1 MVRTLRLI
9 LILLVSAGPA
19 MGQVAIATT
28 PAGHALTAWLDAFNS
43 GDRAKIDAFLKT
55 YSPKAAE
62 SALTSPQFRG
72 RSGGVDLVAITRS
85 ERLVI
90 AFQVLEKT
98 QPTVLLVGK
107 LELTTQEPLTIAN
120 FTLHPIPTGAVLEDI
135 KLDPTERNLAIENV
149 IENLNQF
156 YVYPA
161 TAQKMADSL
170 HDHEKKGDYNAIS
183 DGEEFAARLST
194 DLIDVSHDKHL
205 RVFYYPYK
213 LGTDPPPP
221 LTYDQLTEYRKD
233 LARDCGFHKLEILP
247 NNIGYVKL
255 DFFAS
260 PTACAKTAAAA
271 IYFLANTDAVIFDLR
286 ENSGGEPSMV
296 AMMCTYLFDQ
306 PTLLNDFYDRRG
318 NTTTEYWTLR
328 YVPGV
333 RLGNNK
339 PAYVLT
345 SKQTFSGGEE
355 FAYDL
360 KNLKRATVVGETTAG
375 GSHPVGPHRA
385 GDHFVVFVPSS
396 LILNPVTRGDWE
408 GTGVTP
414 DVPVK
419 AEDALDTAERLA
431 AARIQQD
438 ASHDTGPARLP

>member
-1 MVRTLRLI
+1 MLRRLRLI
-9 LILLVSAGPA
+9 LVILVGAGPA
-19 MGQVAIATT
+19 MGQVTIAKT
-28 PAGHALTAWLDAFNS
+28 PAGQALTAWLDAFNS
-43 GDRAKIDAFLKT
+43 GDRAKIDDFLKT
-55 YSPKAAE
+55 YSPTAAE

-85 ERLVI
+85 ERLSI
-90 AFQVLEKT
+90 AFRVQEKT
-98 QPTVLLVGK
+98 QPSVILVGK
-107 LELTTQEPLTIAN
+107 LELATEDPLTISN
-120 FTLHPIPTGAVLEDI
+120 FTLHPVPTGAVLEDI
-135 KLDPTERNLAIENV
+135 KLDPVQRKLAIENV
-149 IENLNQF
+149 ITNLNDF

-161 TAQKMADSL
+161 TAQKMADNL
-170 HDHEKKGDYNAIS
+170 RDHETKGDYSAIT
-183 DGEEFAARLST
+183 DGEEFAARLSA
-194 DLIDVSHDKHL
+194 DLVGLSHDKHL

-213 LGTDPPPP
+213 LGSDPAPP
-221 LTYDQLTEYRKD
+221 LSYDQLTEYRKD

-247 NNIGYVKL
+247 NNIGYLKL
-255 DFFAS
+255 DFFAN
-260 PTACAKTAAAA
+260 PNACAKTAASA

-286 ENSGGEPSMV
+286 ENTGGEPSMV

-306 PTLLNDFYDRRG
+306 PTLLNEFYDRKG
-318 NTTTEYWTLR
+318 NTTTEFWTLR
-328 YVPGV
+328 YVPGIK
-333 RLGNNK
+333 LGNK

-375 GSHPVGPHRA
+375 GSHPVAPHRA

-396 LILNPVTRGDWE
+396 LILNPVTRTDWE

-414 DVPVK
+414 DVQVK

-431 AARIQQD
+431 AQRIQQD
-438 ASHDTGPARLP
+438 ASHGTGGARVP